1 MGNTRTTT
9 EENTMRTEIIYAQN
23 IHMAESQAP
32 WASYYA
38 DVEPDEDG
46 TPGWKF
52 FESATDY
59 YTFLNQR

>member
-1 MGNTRTTT
+1 
-9 EENTMRTEIIYAQN
+9 MRIEIIYASN
-23 IHMAESQAP
+23 IYMAESQAP
-32 WASYYA
+32 WAGYYA
-38 DVEPDEDG
+38 DVEPDDDG